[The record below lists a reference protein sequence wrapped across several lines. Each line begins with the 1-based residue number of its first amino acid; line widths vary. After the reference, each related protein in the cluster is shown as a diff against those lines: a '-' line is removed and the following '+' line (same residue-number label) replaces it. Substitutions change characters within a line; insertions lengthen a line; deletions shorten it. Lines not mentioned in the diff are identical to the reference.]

1 MFCSPTGKK
10 YSPLGGRNFAHEL
23 FGGVCRSCGN
33 MRYLLC
39 ERRSPHPSMR
49 AKPIRASCSVEAS
62 ALPRRRH
69 LGCIP
74 YLACLFLTNL
84 VAIPNRLVGV
94 AIAATWGDGETGERS
109 GERVQRPPSPPVP
122 LRQAQGAAWSPHT
135 PIPPSEISLQEG
147 ENMMQINSVSELEDL
162 LPTDWAYSALQ
173 GLAERYGCL
182 LAYPDRTYRGNQALT
197 RYEFATVVNACL
209 EAIGKQ
215 IATSTLELNQEDLQ
229 AIERLQAAFNAT
241 DAPEVASLRQQVDAI
256 EERTELLRQR
266 QFSPTTKLFGQA
278 IFGIQGRTDNEADF
292 FPVDGEKD
300 TKDPSTEI
308 NLIANIQ
315 VSLLTQLSERSLL
328 LAGFQSGSGSTAP
341 RLTNDTRL
349 AYEGNT
355 DRTLI
360 LSDLNYRKLIGNRL
374 AVIIGP
380 AGVNMANVFRGANP
394 VESAGNG
401 PISAFAQRNPIVN
414 IGNGQGGFGFD
425 WQISP
430 RISLQ
435 GVYASSDPAN
445 SGAAGIFGG
454 EDGETSLGVQLT
466 ITPLDAVDL
475 TLNYVNAYSP
485 FGRLGTGVGDDQLT
499 VDSPLQTNGFG
510 ATLAWRATPEFTIG
524 SWGGYTNSGIPGQS
538 GDVETLNWMVFLNVQ
553 DLFGRGNVGGIY
565 VGQPPKIVSSN
576 LPMGK
581 NIPDLLAGGLGD
593 EGSQPG
599 STTHVEVFYRWAVS
613 DRVSFTP
620 GLMMIFQPSHTPDS
634 DPIAIGVLRTTF
646 NF

>member
-1 MFCSPTGKK
+1 
-10 YSPLGGRNFAHEL
+10 
-23 FGGVCRSCGN
+23 
-33 MRYLLC
+33 
-39 ERRSPHPSMR
+39 MR
-49 AKPIRASCSVEAS
+49 AKPIRASCGS
-62 ALPRRRH
+62 APLWLRNPRH
-69 LGCIP
+69 LACIP

-84 VAIPNRLVGV
+84 VAIIPSRPLGV
-94 AIAATWGDGETGERS
+94 AIAATTKVGATPLSPLSR
-109 GERVQRPPSPPVP
+109 QQPSPETE
-122 LRQAQGAAWSPHT
+122 AAGADILPASPDSQMP
-135 PIPPSEISLQEG
+135 PIPDPVSEIGQWEG
-147 ENMMQINSVSELEDL
+147 ENMMQINSVSELSDVK
-162 LPTDWAYSALQ
+162 PTDWAYSALQ
-173 GLAERYGCL
+173 GLADRYNCL
-182 LAYPDRTYRGNQALT
+182 LAYPDQTYRGNQVLT
-197 RYEFATVVNACL
+197 RYEFASAVNACL

-215 IATSTLELNQEDLQ
+215 IASSSLELNQFDLQ
-229 AIERLQAAFNAT
+229 TIERLQAAFNDT
-241 DAPEVASLRQQVDAI
+241 DAPAVASLRQQVDAI
-256 EERTELLRQR
+256 DARTERLRQQ

-278 IFGIQGRTDNEADF
+278 IFALQGRTENKADF
-292 FPVDGEKD
+292 FPVDGDKD
-300 TKDPSTEI
+300 TLDPSTEI
-308 NLIANIQ
+308 NLIHNIQ

-328 LAGFQSGSGSTAP
+328 LAGFQTGSGSTAP

-355 DRTLI
+355 DNTLI
-360 LSDLNYRKLIGNRL
+360 LSDLNYRQLIGNHF
-374 AVIIGP
+374 AVIVGP

-401 PISAFAQRNPIVN
+401 PISAFAQRNPIIN

-445 SGAAGIFGG
+445 SASSGIFGG

-510 ATLAWRATPEFTIG
+510 ATLAWRPKPQLTIG
-524 SWGGYTNSGIPGQS
+524 SWGGYTNSEIPGES
-538 GDVETLNWMVFLNVQ
+538 GEVETLNWMVFLNVN
-553 DLFGRGNVGGIY
+553 DLFGLGNVGGIY
-565 VGQPPKIVSSN
+565 LGQPPKIISSN
-576 LPMGK
+576 LPTGK
-581 NIPDLLAGGLGD
+581 NIPDLLASGLGD

-599 STTHVEVFYRWAVS
+599 TTTHVEVFYRWAVS
-613 DRVSFTP
+613 DRISFTP

>member
-1 MFCSPTGKK
+1 
-10 YSPLGGRNFAHEL
+10 
-23 FGGVCRSCGN
+23 
-33 MRYLLC
+33 MRYPSYDAL
-39 ERRSPHPSMR
+39 SSSMR
-49 AKPIRASCSVEAS
+49 AKPIHPDGSGLLWLR
-62 ALPRRRH
+62 RRRH
-69 LGCIP
+69 LACIP
-74 YLACLFLTNL
+74 GLACLFLTNL
-84 VAIPNRLVGV
+84 AVIPNRLEGA
-94 AIAATWGDGETGERS
+94 AIASPTPLS
-109 GERVQRPPSPPVP
+109 PSP
-122 LRQAQGAAWSPHT
+122 LLPHSLFD
-135 PIPPSEISLQEG
+135 PPSEMSMLAG
-147 ENMMQINSVSELEDL
+147 ENMMQINSVSELSDVK
-162 LPTDWAYSALQ
+162 PTDWAYSALQ
-173 GLAERYGCL
+173 GLADRYGCL
-182 LAYPDRTYRGNQALT
+182 LAYPDQTYRGERALT
-197 RYEFATVVNACL
+197 RYEFATAVNTCL

-215 IATSTLELNQEDLQ
+215 IATRAIELNPEDIQ
-229 AIERLQAAFNAT
+229 TIEGLQAAFNAT
-241 DAPEVASLRQQVDAI
+241 NAPEVASLRQQVDAI
-256 EERTELLRQR
+256 DAGTEQLRQQ

-278 IFGIQGRTDNEADF
+278 ILGIQGRSDNEADF
-292 FPVDGEKD
+292 FPVDGDKD

-308 NLIANIQ
+308 NLIHNIQ

-328 LAGFQSGSGSTAP
+328 LAGFQMGSGSTAP

-355 DRTLI
+355 DNTLI
-360 LSDLNYRKLIGNRL
+360 LSDLNYRQLIGNRF
-374 AVIIGP
+374 AVIAGP

-401 PISAFAQRNPIVN
+401 PISSFAQRNPIVN

-435 GVYASSDPAN
+435 GVYASSAPAN
-445 SGAAGIFGG
+445 TARSGIFGG
-454 EDGETSLGVQLT
+454 EDGETALGVQLT
-466 ITPLDAVDL
+466 VTPLDPIDL

-510 ATLAWRATPEFTIG
+510 ATLAWRATPELTIG
-524 SWGGYTNSGIPGQS
+524 SWGGYTNSGIPGES
-538 GDVETLNWMVFLNVQ
+538 GEVETLNWMVFLNVQ
-553 DLFGRGNVGGIY
+553 DLFGRGNVGGVY

-576 LPMGK
+576 LPTGK

-599 STTHVEVFYRWAVS
+599 TTTHVEVFYRWAIS
-613 DRVSFTP
+613 DQISFTP

-646 NF
+646 SF